1 MDSRILIFM
10 KFVLAPIAGFTNAAF
25 RLMASRGGA
34 DLTYTEMVSAAGLA
48 HGSSPTRHLLE
59 VLPGEGPVACQLFG
73 AKPEELAYAAREV
86 SATGRFVELNLNAG
100 CPVPRIVREGA
111 GSALVK
117 DPARVHDLL
126 VAMVGETDLPV
137 TLKTRPGPRP
147 DKVLMFELL
156 DAAETAGAKGITLH
170 ARFTS
175 QNHGGTVHLELLA
188 ELVQKARIPVTG
200 NGGVKDVETAR
211 AMAETGVAAIMVGR
225 AALPN
230 PYIFSTLN
238 PHQST
243 HNSQLTTL
251 NSTLPSTR
259 STRSTRL
266 TPQSSAL
273 FREHLEALKALHAQ
287 IAAHFPQDRLPTLD
301 AWVAGAVRTH
311 LFRYFAGRPG
321 VGELRR
327 RLATIRTLREISLED
342 WVAG

>member
-1 MDSRILIFM
+1 M
-10 KFVLAPIAGFTNAAF
+10 KYVLAPIAGFTNAAF

-34 DLTYTEMVSAAGLA
+34 DITYTEMVSAAGLA

-73 AKPEELAYAAREV
+73 AKPDELAFAAREV

-126 VAMVGETDLPV
+126 VAMVGATDLPV

-175 QNHGGTVHLELLA
+175 QNHGGAVHLELLA
-188 ELVQKARIPVTG
+188 ELVQRARIPVTG
-200 NGGVKDVETAR
+200 NGGVKDLETVR

-230 PYIFSTLN
+230 PYIFTILN
-238 PHQST
+238 
-243 HNSQLTTL
+243 
-251 NSTLPSTR
+251 
-259 STRSTRL
+259 
-266 TPQSSAL
+266 PQSSTPSFQSSTL

-287 IAAHFPQDRLPTLD
+287 IAANFQQDRLPTLD

-327 RLATIRTLREISLED
+327 RLATIRTLREIEAIS
-342 WVAG
+342 W

>member
-1 MDSRILIFM
+1 M
-10 KFVLAPIAGFTNAAF
+10 KYVLAPIAGFTNAAF

-73 AKPEELAYAAREV
+73 AKPDELAFAAREV
-86 SATGRFVELNLNAG
+86 SATGRFIELNLNAG

-117 DPARVHDLL
+117 DPVRVHDLL
-126 VAMVGETDLPV
+126 VAMVGATNLPV

-156 DAAETAGAKGITLH
+156 DAAEAAGAKGITLH

-175 QNHGGTVHLELLA
+175 QNHGGAVHLDLLA

-238 PHQST
+238 P
-243 HNSQLTTL
+243 
-251 NSTLPSTR
+251 PSP
-259 STRSTRL
+259 RL
-266 TPQSSAL
+266 RRTSPQSAFAEATADKSSTL

-327 RLATIRTLREISLED
+327 RLATIRTLREIAIGGLED
-342 WVAG
+342 

>member
-1 MDSRILIFM
+1 M
-10 KFVLAPIAGFTNAAF
+10 KYVLAPIAGFTNAAF

-73 AKPEELAYAAREV
+73 TNPDELAYAAREV
-86 SATGRFVELNLNAG
+86 SATRRFVELNLNAG

-126 VAMVGETDLPV
+126 VAMVRATDLPV

-156 DAAETAGAKGITLH
+156 DAAETAGAKGVTLH

-175 QNHGGTVHLELLA
+175 QNHGGAVHLELLA

-200 NGGVKDVETAR
+200 NGGVKDLETAH

-230 PYIFSTLN
+230 PCIFSTLDS
-238 PHQST
+238 QSAIAEAT
-243 HNSQLTTL
+243 ADKSADKS
-251 NSTLPSTR
+251 ST
-259 STRSTRL
+259 
-266 TPQSSAL
+266 L

-287 IAAHFPQDRLPTLD
+287 IAANFPQDCLPTLD
-301 AWVAGAVRTH
+301 AWVAGAVHTH

-321 VGELRR
+321 VGVLRR
-327 RLATIRTLREISLED
+327 RLASIRTLREIEAVVGS
-342 WVAG
+342 

>member
-1 MDSRILIFM
+1 M
-10 KFVLAPIAGFTNAAF
+10 KYVLAPIAGFTNAAF

-73 AKPEELAYAAREV
+73 ANPDELAFAAREV

-126 VAMVGETDLPV
+126 VAMVGATDLPV

-175 QNHGGTVHLELLA
+175 QNHGGAVHLDLLA

-200 NGGVKDVETAR
+200 NGGVKDLETAH

-238 PHQST
+238 TP
-243 HNSQLTTL
+243 
-251 NSTLPSTR
+251 LPSTR

-266 TPQSSAL
+266 PPQSSAL

-301 AWVAGAVRTH
+301 AWVAGAVHTH

-327 RLATIRTLREISLED
+327 RLATIRTLREMESIS
-342 WVAG
+342 W

>member
-1 MDSRILIFM
+1 M

-126 VAMVGETDLPV
+126 VAMVGATDLPV

-238 PHQST
+238 SQSAFAEAT
-243 HNSQLTTL
+243 VDKPSTL
-251 NSTLPSTR
+251 NPQPSTL
-259 STRSTRL
+259 
-266 TPQSSAL
+266 
-273 FREHLEALKALHAQ
+273 FHEHLEALKALHAQ
-287 IAAHFPQDRLPTLD
+287 TAAHFPQDRLPTLD

-311 LFRYFAGRPG
+311 LFRYFAGRRG

-342 WVAG
+342 WVIR

>member
-1 MDSRILIFM
+1 M
-10 KFVLAPIAGFTNAAF
+10 KYVLAPIAGFTNAAF

-34 DLTYTEMVSAAGLA
+34 DLAYTEMVSAAGLA

-59 VLPGEGPVACQLFG
+59 VVPGEGPVACQLFG
-73 AKPEELAYAAREV
+73 AKPDELAYAAREV

-126 VAMVGETDLPV
+126 VAMVGATDLPV

-175 QNHGGTVHLELLA
+175 QNHGGAVHLELLA

-238 PHQST
+238 PQSAFAET
-243 HNSQLTTL
+243 SAHRPSTQNSQLKTL
-251 NSTLPSTR
+251 NSESSTL
-259 STRSTRL
+259 
-266 TPQSSAL
+266 
-273 FREHLEALKALHAQ
+273 FHEHLEALKALHAQ

-327 RLATIRTLREISLED
+327 RLATIRTLREIEAIS
-342 WVAG
+342 W

>member
-1 MDSRILIFM
+1 M
-10 KFVLAPIAGFTNAAF
+10 KYVLAPIAGFTNAAF

-73 AKPEELAYAAREV
+73 AKPDELAFAAREV

-126 VAMVGETDLPV
+126 VAMVGATDLPV

-175 QNHGGTVHLELLA
+175 QNHGGAVHLDLLA

-200 NGGVKDVETAR
+200 NGGVKDVETAC

-230 PYIFSTLN
+230 PYIFSILN
-238 PHQST
+238 PPSPRLRRTSPQSAIAEAT
-243 HNSQLTTL
+243 ADKSADKS
-251 NSTLPSTR
+251 STL
-259 STRSTRL
+259 
-266 TPQSSAL
+266 
-273 FREHLEALKALHAQ
+273 FRDHLEALKALHAQ
-287 IAAHFPQDRLPTLD
+287 IAANFPQDRLPTLD

-327 RLATIRTLREISLED
+327 RLASIRTLREIEAIS
-342 WVAG
+342 W

>member
-1 MDSRILIFM
+1 MDGGIQFM
-10 KFVLAPIAGFTNAAF
+10 KYVLAPIAGFTNAAF

-73 AKPEELAYAAREV
+73 ANPDELAFAAREV

-126 VAMVGETDLPV
+126 VAMVGATDLPV

-147 DKVLMFELL
+147 DKVLMLELL

-175 QNHGGTVHLELLA
+175 QNHGGAVHLDLLA

-211 AMAETGVAAIMVGR
+211 AMAETGVSAIMVGR

-230 PYIFSTLN
+230 PYIFSTLT
-238 PHQST
+238 PHP
-243 HNSQLTTL
+243 LTLSPSHLLTSSPSHL
-251 NSTLPSTR
+251 LTSSTL
-259 STRSTRL
+259 
-266 TPQSSAL
+266 
-273 FREHLEALKALHAQ
+273 FHDHLEALKALHAQ
-287 IAAHFPQDRLPTLD
+287 IVAHFPQDRLPTLD

-327 RLATIRTLREISLED
+327 RLATIRTLREIAIVGLED
-342 WVAG
+342 F

>member
-1 MDSRILIFM
+1 M
-10 KFVLAPIAGFTNAAF
+10 KYVLAPIAGFTNAAF

-73 AKPEELAYAAREV
+73 ANPDELAFAAREV
-86 SATGRFVELNLNAG
+86 SATGRFIELNLNAG

-126 VAMVGETDLPV
+126 VAMVGATNLPV

-175 QNHGGTVHLELLA
+175 QNHGGAVHLELLA
-188 ELVQKARIPVTG
+188 ELVQRARIPVTG

-211 AMAETGVAAIMVGR
+211 AMAETGVSAIMVGR

-238 PHQST
+238 TP
-243 HNSQLTTL
+243 
-251 NSTLPSTR
+251 LPSTR

-266 TPQSSAL
+266 PPQSSAL

-327 RLATIRTLREISLED
+327 RLATIRTLREIEAVS
-342 WVAG
+342 W

>member
-1 MDSRILIFM
+1 M
-10 KFVLAPIAGFTNAAF
+10 KYVLAPIAGFTNAAF

-73 AKPEELAYAAREV
+73 ANPDELAFAAREV

-117 DPARVHDLL
+117 DPVRVHDLL
-126 VAMVGETDLPV
+126 VAMVGATNLPV

-175 QNHGGTVHLELLA
+175 QNHGGAVHLDLLA

-200 NGGVKDVETAR
+200 NGGVKDLETVR

-238 PHQST
+238 TP
-243 HNSQLTTL
+243 
-251 NSTLPSTR
+251 LPSTR

-266 TPQSSAL
+266 PPQSSAL

-327 RLATIRTLREISLED
+327 RLATIRTLREMESIR
-342 WVAG
+342 W

>member
-1 MDSRILIFM
+1 M
-10 KFVLAPIAGFTNAAF
+10 KYVLAPIAGFTNAAF

-73 AKPEELAYAAREV
+73 ANPEELAYAAREV

-175 QNHGGTVHLELLA
+175 QNHGGAVHLELLA

-211 AMAETGVAAIMVGR
+211 VMAETGVTAIMVGR

-230 PYIFSTLN
+230 PYIFSILKSQPTTPN
-238 PHQST
+238 FQS
-243 HNSQLTTL
+243 
-251 NSTLPSTR
+251 STL
-259 STRSTRL
+259 
-266 TPQSSAL
+266 
-273 FREHLEALKALHAQ
+273 FHEHLEALKALHAQ
-287 IAAHFPQDRLPTLD
+287 TAAHFPQDRLPTLD

-327 RLATIRTLREISLED
+327 RLASIRTLREISLED